1 MQNLICG
8 LILAAT
14 LSSGAQDS
22 KNATAQ
28 PITWIFLNTGASRDK
43 TKSMAKEA
51 VAKMQSEHVGNFG
64 KLFDQGRLFAAG
76 PLGDNQVA
84 WSEVVDWRRRP
95 PAGGPVPH
103 IVVLHGPDRRRL
115 FVPLIY
121 EESHALEVGLQQ
133 RGFPRY

>member
-1 MQNLICG
+1 CVNARRSSMQKLICG

-76 PLGDNQVA
+76 PLGDNGFIRGTVILDAQTSEQVRD
-84 WSEVVDWRRRP
+84 SFKTD
-95 PAGGPVPH
+95 
-103 IVVLHGPDRRRL
+103 
-115 FVPLIY
+115 PLVQNDILKV
-121 EESHALEVGLQQ
+121 EGHS
-133 RGFPRY
+133 